1 MSTLTGAN
9 KPLSVGIP
17 DERILGKIG
26 FLVGSAILLSGGII
40 WFYNQIIYNEQVF
53 DIYTNLQLAGITLM
67 PYMISA
73 AIAAI
78 TAMCIMNFIPL
89 AKSKLPAH
97 LLAVRIKEFGEGD
110 LSAFS
115 RLNCRNE
122 QLKEISTE
130 LCMAV
135 NNWNS
140 KMSQMKI
147 INRQQWDLLQ
157 DIKRRAAK
165 NDGQEILNYV
175 QKMENNWIKIAEIEE
190 FINS

>member
-9 KPLSVGIP
+9 QPLSVNLP

-40 WFYNQIIYNEQVF
+40 WFYNQIIYNDQVF

-89 AKSKLPAH
+89 AKSKLPAYQ
-97 LLAVRIKEFGEGD
+97 LAVRIREFGEGD
-110 LSAFS
+110 LSTFS
-115 RLNCRNE
+115 RLNCRND

-130 LCMAV
+130 LSMAV

-157 DIKRRAAK
+157 DIKSRASK
-165 NDGQEILNYV
+165 NDGQEILNHV